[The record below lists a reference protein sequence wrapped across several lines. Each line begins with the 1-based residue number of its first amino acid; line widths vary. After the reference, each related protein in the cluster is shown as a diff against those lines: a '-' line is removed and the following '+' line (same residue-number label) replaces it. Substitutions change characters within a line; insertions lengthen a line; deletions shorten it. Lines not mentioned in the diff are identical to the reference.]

1 MPDWN
6 VKLNVV
12 GLDAYP
18 QMAVLESIEAC
29 VYALIMEGL
38 IKNTWELAD
47 PGKKPLLLEKY
58 LDINY
63 YKTELLDYGTQKQI
77 KND

>member
-1 MPDWN
+1 
-6 VKLNVV
+6 
-12 GLDAYP
+12 
-18 QMAVLESIEAC
+18 
-29 VYALIMEGL
+29 
-38 IKNTWELAD
+38 
-47 PGKKPLLLEKY
+47 LLLEKY